1 MSDLIVRDEQQWE
14 ESFDQPP
21 LYLQHYLDEREGHLF
36 SEQAAKPPGPVSV
49 ARVVERRGNLIVLE
63 FRDAPPVRAPRK
75 RAAMPLRS
83 LCRNGW
89 DAAILLLLLG
99 SAAACAASFLR

>member
-1 MSDLIVRDEQQWE
+1 MSDVIVRDEQQWE
-14 ESFDQPP
+14 EPFDQSP

-36 SEQAAKPPGPVSV
+36 SEQAVKPPGRASF

-75 RAAMPLRS
+75 RSTMPLRS

-99 SAAACAASFLR
+99 AVAACVASFLR